1 MTSQEIQGPVY
12 MLEEEQRVLVSMNEA
27 VMLSHVLSFNPLGTG
42 ARLAAV

>member
-1 MTSQEIQGPVY
+1 VSSQKVQGPAY
-12 MLEEEQRVLVSMNEA
+12 MLGEEQQVLVSLNEA